1 MYVIIRKDIDCLKMT
16 LISII
21 CLFYITLHEE
31 KTYKKKAPPP
41 KEVKHVLHELLA
53 VKELPKV

>member
-1 MYVIIRKDIDCLKMT
+1 MWIGAATVTLLRDACMSLIIRKDIDCLNMT

-31 KTYKKKAPPP
+31 KTYKKK
-41 KEVKHVLHELLA
+41 HLHR
-53 VKELPKV
+53 KK